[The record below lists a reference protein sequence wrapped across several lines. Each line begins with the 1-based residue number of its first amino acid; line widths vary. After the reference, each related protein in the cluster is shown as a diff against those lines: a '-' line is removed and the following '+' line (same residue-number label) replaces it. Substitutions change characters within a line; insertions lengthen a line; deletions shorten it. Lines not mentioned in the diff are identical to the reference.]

1 MKTSKKGPMEKLD
14 LPRANYKMKVVNR
27 VKAPEN
33 LILLISDFDM
43 EY

>member
-1 MKTSKKGPMEKLD
+1 MKKHD
-14 LPRANYKMKVVNR
+14 LPRANHKMKVVNR
-27 VKAPEN
+27 VKTPAN